1 MVPEEGEVRSY
12 ERTFTEE
19 DIEKFAEI
27 SGDKGQQHVE
37 RDSEGRLMAQG
48 LLTATLPTKIG
59 GDMNYIA
66 RTLNFEFLQPV
77 YAGETITCET
87 EIQHVS
93 AEQERTL
100 MSSEFVCTNQNGQE
114 VLKGDSDGMIPK

>member
-1 MVPEEGEVRSY
+1 MDLQEGDVRSY

-48 LLTATLPTKIG
+48 LLTATLPTKLG
-59 GDMNYIA
+59 GDIDYIA
-66 RTLNFEFLQPV
+66 QTLEFEFIRPV
-77 YAGETITCET
+77 FAGDTITCET
-87 EIQHVS
+87 ETQS
-93 AEQERTL
+93 LTEEEERIL
-100 MSSEFVCTNQNGQE
+100 MSSKFVCRNQNGDE
-114 VLKGDSDGMIPK
+114 VLKGQSNGMVPK